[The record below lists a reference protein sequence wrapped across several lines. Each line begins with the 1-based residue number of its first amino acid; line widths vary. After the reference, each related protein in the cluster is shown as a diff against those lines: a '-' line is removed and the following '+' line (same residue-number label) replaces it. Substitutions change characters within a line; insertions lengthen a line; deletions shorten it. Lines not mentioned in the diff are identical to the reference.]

1 MTSFRR
7 SALFLAAIAVIS
19 LAGCDFAPKYQKA
32 SVPTP
37 PAYKETAGWKVAQPS
52 DAALRG
58 KWWEIFNDSQLNGYE
73 EQVQVSNQNVAVSA
87 ATFLAARALVKQARA
102 QYYPTI
108 GVAPTMEYSR
118 APFINFGGTSG
129 SGSGSGG
136 STSGSAFLTGLFAF
150 YELPF
155 DASWQPD
162 FWGKVKNSVRADVF
176 AAQASAADLEN
187 VLLTAQAE
195 VAEDYF
201 ELRAQ
206 DAQKKLLDDTVQ
218 AYQDSCDI
226 SKERYQ
232 AGIDSDEDVA
242 QAETQLE
249 SAQAQDTDLGI
260 LRAQYEH
267 AIAMLVG
274 KAPADLSIAPEPL
287 ASNPPDVPVGLP
299 SALLERRPDIAEAE
313 RTMAEMNAQIGVTR
327 AAYYP
332 NISLTAAA
340 GFENISVPQLFTW
353 PSRFFAIGPT
363 ASETLFD
370 FGARRGAVLQS
381 QANYDRTVAS
391 YRQTVLTAFQ
401 QVEDNIAALKV
412 LSDELVQQ
420 DKAIDSAQRNLK
432 LANDRY
438 RAGID
443 PYLNVITAQTTLLT
457 NQRASLTLRQEQ
469 MTRSVQLL
477 EALGG
482 GWNANQLPAPNSI
495 SHPAPGSGAPVGA
508 QPSGNSGTS
517 VH

>member
-1 MTSFRR
+1 MTNFRR
-7 SALFLAAIAVIS
+7 SALFVATIAAVCLS
-19 LAGCDFAPKYQKA
+19 GCDLAPKYQRA
-32 SVPTP
+32 NVDTP
-37 PAYKETAGWKVAQPS
+37 PVYKETAGWKVAEPS
-52 DAALRG
+52 DSALRG
-58 KWWEIFNDSQLNGYE
+58 KWWEIFNDPQLNGYE
-73 EQVQVSNQNVAVSA
+73 EQIQVSNQNVAASA

-108 GVAPTMEYSR
+108 GVSPTIEYAR
-118 APFINFGGTSG
+118 EPVATFGTSSGG
-129 SGSGSGG
+129 SG
-136 STSGSAFLTGLFAF
+136 STSGGSFLSGLFAF

-162 FWGKVKNSVRADVF
+162 FWGKVKNSVRANIF
-176 AAQASAADLEN
+176 AAQAGAADLEN

-201 ELRAQ
+201 QLRAQ
-206 DAQKKLLDDTVQ
+206 DAQKKLLDDTVK
-218 AYQDSCDI
+218 AYQDSYDI

-249 SAQAQDTDLGI
+249 TAQAQDTDLGI

-267 AIAMLVG
+267 AIAMLIG
-274 KAPADLSIAPEPL
+274 KAPAEFTMTYQPL
-287 ASNPPDVPVGLP
+287 DSNPPAIPVGLP

-313 RTMAEMNAQIGVTR
+313 RLMAQMNAQIGVAR

-332 NISLTAAA
+332 NISLTASA
-340 GFENISVPQLFTW
+340 GFESISAASWFTW
-353 PSRFFAIGPT
+353 PSRFFAVGPS
-363 ASETLFD
+363 ASETIFD
-370 FGARRGAVLQS
+370 FGARRGVVQQS
-381 QANYDRTVAS
+381 QANYDRTVAN
-391 YRQTVLTAFQ
+391 YREAVLTAFQ

-412 LSDELVQQ
+412 LGDELVQQ
-420 DKAIDSAQRNLK
+420 NHAIDSAQRNLK

-457 NQRASLTLRQEQ
+457 NQRASLTVRQEQ

-482 GWNANQLPAPNSI
+482 GWNASQLPAPNSI
-495 SHPAPGSGAPVGA
+495 SHPAPGSGAPVGTNGS
-508 QPSGNSGTS
+508 QNSS
-517 VH
+517 H

>member
-1 MTSFRR
+1 MISFRR
-7 SALFLAAIAVIS
+7 SAFLVAAIAALS
-19 LAGCDFAPKYQKA
+19 LTGCDFAPKYQKA

-37 PAYKETAGWKVAQPS
+37 PAYKETEGWKVAQPS

-108 GVAPTMEYSR
+108 GAAPTIDYSR
-118 APFINFGGTSG
+118 QPVATFGTGG
-129 SGSGSGG
+129 GSGG
-136 STSGSAFLTGLFAF
+136 TGGGAFLSGLFSF

-162 FWGKVKNSVRADVF
+162 FWGKVKNSVRANIF

-206 DAQKKLLDDTVQ
+206 DAQKKLLDDTVK
-218 AYQDSCDI
+218 AYQDSYDI

-249 SAQAQDTDLGI
+249 TAQAQDTDLGI

-267 AIAMLVG
+267 AIAMLIG
-274 KAPADLSIAPEPL
+274 KPPAEFTMSYQPLDAAPPAI
-287 ASNPPDVPVGLP
+287 PVGLP

-313 RTMAEMNAQIGVTR
+313 RTMAEMNAQIGVAR

-340 GFENISVPQLFTW
+340 GFESISAASWFTW

-363 ASETLFD
+363 ASETIFD

-381 QANYDRTVAS
+381 QANYERTVGS

-420 DKAIDSAQRNLK
+420 DKAIDSSQRNLK

-495 SHPAPGSGAPVGA
+495 SHPAPGSGAPVGTNGS
-508 QPSGNSGTS
+508 QNSS
-517 VH
+517 H